1 MPLTR
6 DRRGDSNDGRI
17 GTLRDDDG
25 ARPLGVL
32 LRQAGEVGG
41 DGGDVVGA
49 EVVGGGVGARFR
61 LVADQVVPVGRGG
74 VERGGEELRDEGG
87 GEGEDEDLCGVRG

>member
-6 DRRGDSNDGRI
+6 RGRSDGNNGRI
-17 GTLRDDDG
+17 GTLRDDND
-25 ARPLGVL
+25 ARPLRIL
-32 LRQAGEVGG
+32 LRQAGKVGG

-49 EVVGGGVGARFR
+49 EVVGGGVGARLR

-87 GEGEDEDLCGVRG
+87 REGEDEDLCGVRG